1 MSDTVLAVD
10 LGGTNIRMAAV
21 SDKGA
26 ILHLTRAATPADV
39 SPEGLTALT
48 GRLADEC
55 RQSIPSNRRLGAICF
70 AAPAPAAKDGNG
82 VLTKLPNIPT
92 LDGMDLRAAL
102 TDLLQMRVL
111 IENDATA
118 AGIGENWRGAS
129 VGVAN
134 SIMVTL
140 GTGIGGGIII
150 DSEPLRGVDGTG
162 GEIGHICV
170 EPDGHPC
177 GCGSHGCVEQ
187 YASATAIVRQA
198 RDEGLDVLSALAV
211 YQAYTQGD
219 AHAKIVFRKMGR
231 YLGLML
237 AGLVNA
243 INPEMIVIGG
253 GAAGAWDAFID
264 AVRNEINYRAFSAP
278 AARAQLVQAKLGDNA
293 GILGAA
299 RTAFLTITLTGTRV
313 IQ

>member
-21 SDKGA
+21 SNEGK
-26 ILHLTRAATPADV
+26 ILHLTRAATPTEV

-55 RQSIPSNRRLGAICF
+55 RRAIPSNRTLKAICF
-70 AAPAPAAKDGNG
+70 AAPAPAPKNG
-82 VLTKLPNIPT
+82 SGILTKLPNIPT

-102 TDLLQMRVL
+102 TDLLQMPVL

-118 AGIGENWRGAS
+118 AGIGEDWLGAS
-129 VGVAN
+129 VGVST

-150 DSEPLRGVDGTG
+150 DGEPLRGVDGTG

-170 EPDGHPC
+170 EPEGHPC

-187 YASATAIVRQA
+187 YASATAIVRQSREA
-198 RDEGLDVLSALAV
+198 GLDVLSALAV
-211 YQAYTQGD
+211 YQAYSQGD
-219 AHAKIVFRKMGR
+219 AHARIVFQQMGR

-264 AVRNEINYRAFSAP
+264 DVRNEINYRAFSAP
-278 AARAQLVQAKLGDNA
+278 AARAQLVPAKLGDNA

-299 RTAFLTITLTGTRV
+299 RTAFLSLA
-313 IQ
+313 